1 MSDFLTRLV
10 ERTQGVAQVAEPII
24 PPMFAPVSTTLSD
37 YSQNP
42 RLDSE
47 PLNALNRAMV
57 TPPPN
62 DSSSATLNQSF
73 RKTSDT
79 IFAPPRHIE
88 SDLSEQ
94 VEAVLP
100 QPINGLIEHG
110 TIKHSSSPTSPK
122 DLTNSKRQKGNFF
135 GNNESP
141 TNKTVSEYDQNT
153 SQLPEQSLGAKRGV
167 SGRLNDSDQLS
178 VPQNLPDAERNQNI
192 GTPLKQHLLNEKRD
206 ASGGSIKSKN
216 ASVLQEMAEAEGD
229 RVAPEGAIDS
239 DRASALREIAESTEV
254 QSAETSYLKPHSLG
268 KIHFQQATEREPS
281 SESTIKVNTSQLPEQ
296 SLGAK
301 RGVSGRLNDSDQLS
315 VPQNLPDAE
324 RNQNIGTPLKQHLL
338 NEKRDASGGSIKSK
352 NASVL
357 QEMAEAEGDRVA
369 PEGAIDSDRASALR
383 EVTEPTEVQSAETSY
398 LKPHLLG
405 KIRFQ
410 QATEMEPSSESTIK
424 VTIGRVEVRAVM
436 PSVPIATA
444 SHARTQSPTLSLDDY
459 LKRRNERQQ

>member
-10 ERTQGVAQVAEPII
+10 ERTQGVAQVAQPII
-24 PPMFAPVSTTLSD
+24 PPMFAPESTTLSD
-37 YSQNP
+37 YSQHP

-79 IFAPPRHIE
+79 RFAPPRHIE

-100 QPINGLIEHG
+100 QPVNGLIEHG
-110 TIKHSSSPTSPK
+110 TIKHSSSPATPK

-141 TNKTVSEYDQNT
+141 TNKTVSEYDQNA
-153 SQLPEQSLGAKRGV
+153 SQLPEQSLGAKSGV
-167 SGRLNDSDQLS
+167 SGRLIDSDQLS

-192 GTPLKQHLLNEKRD
+192 GTQLKQHLPNEKRD
-206 ASGGSIKSKN
+206 ASGGSIKSGN
-216 ASVLQEMAEAEGD
+216 ASVLQEMAEVEGD
-229 RVAPEGAIDS
+229 
-239 DRASALREIAESTEV
+239 
-254 QSAETSYLKPHSLG
+254 Q
-268 KIHFQQATEREPS
+268 
-281 SESTIKVNTSQLPEQ
+281 
-296 SLGAK
+296 
-301 RGVSGRLNDSDQLS
+301 
-315 VPQNLPDAE
+315 
-324 RNQNIGTPLKQHLL
+324 
-338 NEKRDASGGSIKSK
+338 
-352 NASVL
+352 
-357 QEMAEAEGDRVA
+357 VA

-383 EVTEPTEVQSAETSY
+383 EVTEPTEAQSAETSY
-398 LKPHLLG
+398 LKPQSPG
-405 KIRFQ
+405 KIRFPQ
-410 QATEMEPSSESTIK
+410 ATVMELPEQSLGAKSGVSGRLIDSDQLSVPQNLPDAERNQNIGTQLKQHLPNEKRDASGGSIKSGNASVLQEMAEVEGDQVAPEGAIDSDRASALREVTEPTEAQSAETSYLKPQSPGKIRFLQATEMKPSSAEPTIK

-459 LKRRNERQQ
+459 LKRRNERQR

>member
-1 MSDFLTRLV
+1 MPEFLTRLV
-10 ERTQGVAQVAEPII
+10 ERTQSVAQVAQPII
-24 PPMFAPVSTTLSD
+24 PPMFAPMSTTLSD

-57 TPPPN
+57 THLPN

-100 QPINGLIEHG
+100 QPVNDLIEHG
-110 TIKHSSSPTSPK
+110 TIKHSSSPTSSK

-167 SGRLNDSDQLS
+167 SGRLIDSDQLS

-192 GTPLKQHLLNEKRD
+192 GTQLKQHL
-206 ASGGSIKSKN
+206 
-216 ASVLQEMAEAEGD
+216 Q
-229 RVAPEGAIDS
+229 PE
-239 DRASALREIAESTEV
+239 
-254 QSAETSYLKPHSLG
+254 HSLN
-268 KIHFQQATEREPS
+268 K
-281 SESTIKVNTSQLPEQ
+281 K
-296 SLGAK
+296 
-301 RGVSGRLNDSDQLS
+301 
-315 VPQNLPDAE
+315 
-324 RNQNIGTPLKQHLL
+324 
-338 NEKRDASGGSIKSK
+338 
-352 NASVL
+352 
-357 QEMAEAEGDRVA
+357 RVA

-383 EVTEPTEVQSAETSY
+383 EVTEPTEVQSAEITY
-398 LKPHLLG
+398 LKPQSLG

-424 VTIGRVEVRAVM
+424 VTIGRVEVRAIM

-459 LKRRNERQQ
+459 LMRRNERQR